1 MKFKI
6 YDDEDAKYVKNILD
20 EKKISFKYAKKVNKR
35 TKNKKVDK
43 DEDYYED
50 KIPVRE
56 STIVKRR
63 GRKRLTKEEKE
74 ARKKNR
80 TKEQQEAINKRM
92 AAIRAKR
99 NYKKKDKDTIPD
111 LKESNSVIKESK
123 ELFSKEDCDKI
134 MSDWDKL

>member
-35 TKNKKVDK
+35 TKNKKVD
-43 DEDYYED
+43 EDYED

-63 GRKRLTKEEKE
+63 GRKKLTKEEKE

-99 NYKKKDKDTIPD
+99 NYKKNKDKDTIPD
-111 LKESNSVIKESK
+111 IKQSNSGVEESK
-123 ELFSKEDCDKI
+123 ELFDKELMDQL
-134 MSDWDKL
+134 MSEW

>member
-43 DEDYYED
+43 DEDYKD

-56 STIVKRR
+56 STIVKKR
-63 GRKRLTKEEKE
+63 GRKKLTKEEKE

-92 AAIRAKR
+92 SDIRAKR
-99 NYKKKDKDTIPD
+99 NYKKKDKDIIPD
-111 LKESNSVIKESK
+111 LKQSKSVIE
-123 ELFSKEDCDKI
+123 EDKEDYDKI
-134 MSDWDKL
+134 MSEW

>member
-111 LKESNSVIKESK
+111 LKESNSVIKEAK

-134 MSDWDKL
+134 MSDWNKL

>member
-43 DEDYYED
+43 DEDYKD

-99 NYKKKDKDTIPD
+99 NYKKKDKDTILD
-111 LKESNSVIKESK
+111 LKESNSVIKEAK

-134 MSDWDKL
+134 MSEW